1 MIFKKVVGGK
11 KKKARHEFVE
21 DMIILLSRT
30 RIREARR
37 IKAIPTT
44 PMGCA
49 LIVIL
54 FHHAPI
60 ALLKS
65 TLSSGMGGI
74 GVKTRLTELR

>member
-1 MIFKKVVGGK
+1 MFIF
-11 KKKARHEFVE
+11 HNH
-21 DMIILLSRT
+21 
-30 RIREARR
+30 
-37 IKAIPTT
+37 
-44 PMGCA
+44 PMGRA

-74 GVKTRLTELR
+74 GVKTRLAELR